1 MGNKIF
7 ISYKY
12 KDNDVEDLNEK
23 GLFESVFNPTIVR
36 DYVNELQDILDHELH
51 IYKGE
56 HDGDDL
62 SDFADATIQTRL
74 GEKIFDSSVT
84 IVLISPKMREKWT
97 PETDQWIPWEIS
109 YSLRETT
116 RSGRRSTANA
126 ILALIL
132 PDRTGSYDYIIED
145 QCEECNDYILR
156 SGVAFS
162 IIENNRCNSK
172 FENDDCDCGSYI
184 ETIIWDDFIE
194 NPEFWINQALLKRE
208 NIKNFNVRKTV

>member
-1 MGNKIF
+1 MGKKIF

-12 KDNDVEDLNEK
+12 GDSNVQDLHIK
-23 GLFESVFNPTIVR
+23 SLFDPATTVR
-36 DYVNELQDILDHELH
+36 DYVNKLQEILDHELH

-62 SDFADATIQTRL
+62 SDFKDSTIQTRL

-84 IVLISPKMREKWT
+84 IILISPNMREYWT
-97 PETDQWIPWEIS
+97 PESEQWIPWEIS

-116 RSGRRSTANA
+116 RGGRRSTANA
-126 ILALIL
+126 LLAIIL
-132 PDRTGSYDYIIED
+132 PDNIGNYDYIIEG

-162 IIENNRCNSK
+162 IIENNLCNSK

-184 ETIIWDDFIE
+184 ETIIWDDFIK
-194 NPEFWINQALLKRE
+194 NPDFWIDQALSKRE
-208 NIKNFNVRKTV
+208 CIEDYNVKKSI